1 MSTLKALWKNWP
13 MDHKERCKSLF
24 NNEIL
29 SDVKFV
35 VQASQNS
42 GNGDR
47 DSKKSKIA
55 IPAHKFLLSIC
66 SPVFFAMFCGEMAET
81 KEHIDLPDCEY
92 EGMLELLRY
101 IYTDEVCLNGNNVM
115 QVLYLAEKYMI
126 PSLANECAE
135 YLGKNLDLS
144 NVFCVFKHAD
154 QYEIKDLLCH
164 CWDLIDMDTEEAL
177 KSNEF
182 LSMERSF
189 LNQLVERDSL
199 NIREVELFKAVDCWA
214 KEECKRQQLKADSS
228 VKRQVI
234 GEQIVKNIRF
244 PIMNQNEFVDVVS
257 ESNILLHQETSD
269 IMKYF
274 SSTVTSPVGFPNV
287 HRVGSL
293 LRCCRFKSFLHEKY
307 IENDPDEEDWFTLEV
322 DKDIILHG
330 FSLLGNNGGEF
341 TVKLDFFLF
350 NDDDDDGDHVVLAS
364 KTGTYISKERK
375 CNSGFY
381 YGFDVIFDEPL
392 AVDRNVLYLYEAY
405 VIGPGHYLGNHI
417 NHAFVS
423 GVRLDFEHK
432 EFYRGPIYGRLS
444 ESMCA
449 ELLFKVKE

>member
-1 MSTLKALWKNWP
+1 MSTLKALSKTWS

-35 VQASQNS
+35 VQASQKHEEC
-42 GNGDR
+42 
-47 DSKKSKIA
+47 DSKRSKIA

-126 PSLANECAE
+126 PCLTDECIE

-144 NVFCVFKHAD
+144 NVFCVLQHA
-154 QYEIKDLLCH
+154 QQFENKILLCC
-164 CWDLIDMDTEEAL
+164 CWDLIDKDTEEAL

-189 LNQLVERDSL
+189 LNQLVERATL

-214 KEECKRQQLKADSS
+214 KEECKRQQLKMDGS
-228 VKRQVI
+228 VKRQVL

-244 PIMNQNEFVDVVS
+244 PIMKEKEFVDALL
-257 ESNILLHQETSD
+257 ESKILLHQETSD
-269 IMKYF
+269 IMEYF
-274 SSTVTSPVGFPNV
+274 SSTVTSPVGFTNV
-287 HRVGSL
+287 HRMGSL
-293 LRCCRFKSFLHEKY
+293 LRCCRFKSFLHDRYLK
-307 IENDPDEEDWFTLEV
+307 NDPDDYDWFCLKV

-330 FSLLGNNGGEF
+330 VSLLGNNGGEF

-350 NDDDDDGDHVVLAS
+350 NYDDDGDHVVLAS
-364 KTGTYISKERK
+364 K
-375 CNSGFY
+375 
-381 YGFDVIFDEPL
+381 
-392 AVDRNVLYLYEAY
+392 
-405 VIGPGHYLGNHI
+405 
-417 NHAFVS
+417 
-423 GVRLDFEHK
+423 
-432 EFYRGPIYGRLS
+432 
-444 ESMCA
+444 
-449 ELLFKVKE
+449 

>member
-1 MSTLKALWKNWP
+1 MSTLQALSKNWP

-35 VQASQNS
+35 VQSSRNS
-42 GNGDR
+42 ENGER
-47 DSKKSKIA
+47 NSKKSKIA

-92 EGMLELLRY
+92 EGILELLRY

-126 PSLANECAE
+126 PSLTSECTE

-144 NVFCVFKHAD
+144 DVFCVLKHAE
-154 QYEIKDLLCH
+154 QYENKDLLFH
-164 CWDLIDMDTEEAL
+164 CWDLIDKETEEAL

-199 NIREVELFKAVDCWA
+199 KIREVELFKAVDCWA
-214 KEECKRQQLKADSS
+214 KEECKRQQLKADGS
-228 VKRQVI
+228 VKRQVL

-244 PIMNQNEFVDVVS
+244 PIMKQNEFVDVVLD
-257 ESNILLHQETSD
+257 SNILTQHEKSD

-274 SSTVTSPVGFPNV
+274 SSTVTSVVGFPND

-293 LRCCRFKSFLHEKY
+293 LRCCRFKSFHNVKY
-307 IENDPDEEDWFTLEV
+307 RFIENHPDEVDWFVLKV

-330 FSLLGNNGGEF
+330 VSILGNDGGEF
-341 TVKLDFFLF
+341 TVTL
-350 NDDDDDGDHVVLAS
+350 NIVNGDDDDLLVS
-364 KTGTYISKERK
+364 KTGTYASEGMK
-375 CNSGFY
+375 CNSGSY
-381 YGFDVIFDEPL
+381 YGFNVIFDEPL
-392 AVDRNVLYLYEAY
+392 AVERDVCYLIEASAE
-405 VIGPGHYLGNHI
+405 GPGHCVGNEDI
-417 NHAFVS
+417 DYAFVS
-423 GVRLDFEHK
+423 GVRFAFAHEDYF
-432 EFYRGPIYGRLS
+432 PDPNYGVLS
-444 ESMCA
+444 QSMCA

>member
-1 MSTLKALWKNWP
+1 

-35 VQASQNS
+35 VQASQKHEEC
-42 GNGDR
+42 
-47 DSKKSKIA
+47 DSKRSKIA

-101 IYTDEVCLNGNNVM
+101 IYTDEVCLNANNVM

-126 PSLANECAE
+126 PCLTDECTE

-144 NVFCVFKHAD
+144 NVFCVLQHA
-154 QYEIKDLLCH
+154 QQFENKILLCC
-164 CWDLIDMDTEEAL
+164 CWDLIDKDTEEAL

-189 LNQLVERDSL
+189 VNQLVERDTL

-214 KEECKRQQLKADSS
+214 KEECKRQQLKMDGS
-228 VKRQVI
+228 VKRQAL

-244 PIMNQNEFVDVVS
+244 PIMKEKEFVDAVL
-257 ESNILLHQETSD
+257 ESKILLQQETSD
-269 IMKYF
+269 IMEYF
-274 SSTVTSPVGFPNV
+274 SSTVTSPVGFTNV
-287 HRVGSL
+287 HRMGSL
-293 LRCCRFKSFLHEKY
+293 LRCCRFKSFLHDRYLK
-307 IENDPDEEDWFTLEV
+307 NDPDDYDFFCLKV

-330 FSLLGNNGGEF
+330 VSLLGNNGGEF

-350 NDDDDDGDHVVLAS
+350 HDDEDDDGDDDGDHVVLAS
-364 KTGTYISKERK
+364 KTGTFISKERK

-392 AVDRNVLYLYEAY
+392 AVERNVLYLYEAY
-405 VIGPGHYLGNHI
+405 VNGPGRHLGNDI
-417 NHAFVS
+417 DYAFVS
-423 GVRLDFEHK
+423 GVRFDFEHK
-432 EFYRGPIYGRLS
+432 EFYRDPTYGGLS
-444 ESMCA
+444 ESLCA
-449 ELLFKVKE
+449 ELLFIVKE